1 MSVLKQMLKVTVQT
15 VPTLHIYVMIEPIY
29 PLINV
34 FLYVMHESQA
44 MLALCTQLSVMRRLY
59 QYLLNSFM

>member
-1 MSVLKQMLKVTVQT
+1 MSVLKQMLKVTVHT
-15 VPTLHIYVMIEPIY
+15 VPTLHIYVMMEPIY

-44 MLALCTQLSVMRRLY
+44 VLALYFSFLICNVKIISVP
-59 QYLLNSFM
+59 FA

>member
-15 VPTLHIYVMIEPIY
+15 VPTLHIYVMMEPVY

-44 MLALCTQLSVMRRLY
+44 MLAPCTQLSVM
-59 QYLLNSFM
+59 

>member
-15 VPTLHIYVMIEPIY
+15 VPTLYIYVMMEPMY

-44 MLALCTQLSVMRRLY
+44 MLALCSQFPHL
-59 QYLLNSFM
+59 